1 MNCPCSNGNFRWVHP
16 KVANCLQTRS
26 LRLYKLNPPARV
38 LRQSAQADI
47 VCVAAISIARYFC
60 KNGMLPFPIRFV
72 SRFVQQPIIALE
84 YCKTSSKLT
93 GMPLVMDHI
102 LPQVA
107 GGSDEPENIAAA
119 CYRCNEFKGS
129 KTHAPDP
136 ATSILVPLFNPHQQ
150 SWTELSEN

>member
-1 MNCPCSNGNFRWVHP
+1 M
-16 KVANCLQTRS
+16 
-26 LRLYKLNPPARV
+26 
-38 LRQSAQADI
+38 
-47 VCVAAISIARYFC
+47 AISD
-60 KNGMLPFPIRFV
+60 KIR
-72 SRFVQQPIIALE
+72 QQICAAANYRCE

-107 GGSDEPENIAAA
+107 GGSDEPENLAAA

-136 ATSILVPLFNPHQQ
+136 ATGTLVPNQQ
-150 SWTELSEN
+150 PAQNRSPETILLHLAKTALALVNNLKQY

>member
-1 MNCPCSNGNFRWVHP
+1 M
-16 KVANCLQTRS
+16 
-26 LRLYKLNPPARV
+26 
-38 LRQSAQADI
+38 
-47 VCVAAISIARYFC
+47 AISDKVR
-60 KNGMLPFPIRFV
+60 
-72 SRFVQQPIIALE
+72 QQICAAANYRCE

-136 ATSILVPLFNPHQQ
+136 ATSTLVPLFNPRQE
-150 SWTELSEN
+150 SWTEHFTWANGGTHIVGLTPTGRATVIALRLNNDYVVEARTLWIESNWHPPT

>member
-1 MNCPCSNGNFRWVHP
+1 
-16 KVANCLQTRS
+16 
-26 LRLYKLNPPARV
+26 
-38 LRQSAQADI
+38 
-47 VCVAAISIARYFC
+47 
-60 KNGMLPFPIRFV
+60 
-72 SRFVQQPIIALE
+72 VQQPIIALE

-107 GGSDEPENIAAA
+107 GGSDEPENLAAA

-136 ATSILVPLFNPHQQ
+136 ATSTLVPLFNPRQQ
-150 SWTELSEN
+150 SWTEHFTWANGGTHIVGLTPTGRATVIALRLNNDYVVEARALWIESNWHPPT